1 MSQRALSIEQTIT
14 VGTRDDH
21 LRRCRRPRA
30 TKSVCCRSAYMASDW
45 RPKMTRE
52 AHERFALALAH
63 CSPRSSRF
71 PICFIPPTR
80 AMLQA
85 AFRSTAARSVAYR
98 SVRCMASKPPRR
110 PANPPPSPPPRAPP
124 PASEIPAE
132 APKPVPSSQIVPS
145 LDFDPSAEDAKQE
158 RTGARSSKDSLS
170 SIERRRRFLG
180 RVSLAMLL
188 VGAGV
193 ATWQMGSPLDEEE
206 LRARRWVRT
215 GRVLR

>member
-1 MSQRALSIEQTIT
+1 
-14 VGTRDDH
+14 
-21 LRRCRRPRA
+21 
-30 TKSVCCRSAYMASDW
+30 MASVW
-45 RPKMTRE
+45 RPKMTARCVW
-52 AHERFALALAH
+52 ASRTLLAPTSVTVQGHL
-63 CSPRSSRF
+63 
-71 PICFIPPTR
+71 PICFNSPSR

-85 AFRSTAARSVAYR
+85 AFRSTATRSVAYR

-110 PANPPPSPPPRAPP
+110 PANPPPPPPPRAPS
-124 PASEIPAE
+124 ASEIPAE
-132 APKPVPSSQIVPS
+132 APQPIPSSQIVPS

-193 ATWQMGSPLDEEE
+193 ATWQMGAPLDEDE

-215 GRVLR
+215 G